1 MNQNDILAAS
11 QDQNVVRRSSTSL
24 LTTTGNPIMS
34 NIPAEL
40 YYTESHEWLA
50 DNADGTV
57 TVGITHHA
65 QELLGDVVFIEAADV
80 GRQLDA
86 GEEYTV
92 IESVKAASDSYAP
105 VAGEII
111 AFNEALE
118 DAPETVNE
126 DPYVE
131 GWVMK
136 LKLAPDANFSGLLDA
151 QAYSDLVAS
160 ED

>member
-1 MNQNDILAAS
+1 MIDIRNQK
-11 QDQNVVRRSSTSL
+11 
-24 LTTTGNPIMS
+24 IMS

-40 YYTESHEWLA
+40 LYTNSHEWLA
-50 DNADGTV
+50 NNNDGTV

-65 QELLGDVVFIEAADV
+65 QELLGDIVFIEAADV

-105 VAGEII
+105 IAGEII
-111 AFNEALE
+111 AFNDALE

-126 DPYVE
+126 DPYIE
-131 GWVMK
+131 GWIMK
-136 LKLAPDANFSGLLDA
+136 LKLADDADLSTLLSSE
-151 QAYSDLVAS
+151 AYADVVAS
-160 ED
+160 EG

>member
-1 MNQNDILAAS
+1 
-11 QDQNVVRRSSTSL
+11 
-24 LTTTGNPIMS
+24 MS

-50 DNADGTV
+50 DNGDDTV

-65 QELLGDVVFIEAADV
+65 QELLGDVVFIEEVDA
-80 GRQLDA
+80 GRQLGA
-86 GEEYTV
+86 GEQYTV

-105 VAGEII
+105 VAGEVL
-111 AFNEALE
+111 AFNEVLE
-118 DAPETVNE
+118 DTPETVNE

-131 GWVMK
+131 GWIMK
-136 LKLAPDANFSGLLDA
+136 LKLADGADLSGLLNA
-151 QAYSDLVAS
+151 EAYAELVSS

>member
-1 MNQNDILAAS
+1 
-11 QDQNVVRRSSTSL
+11 
-24 LTTTGNPIMS
+24 MS

-40 YYTESHEWLA
+40 LYTNSHEWLA
-50 DNADGTV
+50 DHGDGTV

-65 QELLGDVVFIEAADV
+65 QELLGDIVFIEVAEV
-80 GRQLDA
+80 GRELDA

-105 VAGEII
+105 VTGEII

-118 DAPETVNE
+118 DAPEKVNE
-126 DPYVE
+126 DPYNE
-131 GWVMK
+131 GWIMK
-136 LKLAPDANFSGLLDA
+136 LKLTDSSELSLLLSADD
-151 QAYSDLVAS
+151 YNDVVAS

>member
-1 MNQNDILAAS
+1 
-11 QDQNVVRRSSTSL
+11 
-24 LTTTGNPIMS
+24 MS

-40 YYTESHEWLA
+40 YYTESHVWLA
-50 DNADGTV
+50 DNGDGTV

-65 QELLGDVVFIEAADV
+65 QELLGDVVFIEEVDA

-86 GEEYTV
+86 GEQYTV

-105 VAGEII
+105 VAGEVL
-111 AFNEALE
+111 AFNEVLE
-118 DAPETVNE
+118 DTPETVNE

-131 GWVMK
+131 GWIMK
-136 LKLAPDANFSGLLDA
+136 LKLADGAELSGLLNA
-151 QAYSDLVAS
+151 EAYTELVSS

>member
-1 MNQNDILAAS
+1 
-11 QDQNVVRRSSTSL
+11 
-24 LTTTGNPIMS
+24 MS

-40 YYTESHEWLA
+40 LYTNTHEWIC
-50 DNADGTV
+50 DNGDGTV
-57 TVGITHHA
+57 TVGITQHA
-65 QELLGDVVFIEAADV
+65 QELLGDIVFVEAADI
-80 GRQLDA
+80 GRSLDA

-111 AFNEALE
+111 AVNEALE

-126 DPYVE
+126 DPYNE
-131 GWVMK
+131 GWIIK
-136 LKLAPDANFSGLLDA
+136 IKLADNADLDSLLSA
-151 QAYSDLVAS
+151 EAYTDVVAS

>member
-1 MNQNDILAAS
+1 
-11 QDQNVVRRSSTSL
+11 
-24 LTTTGNPIMS
+24 MS

-40 YYTESHEWLA
+40 LYTNSHEWLA
-50 DNADGTV
+50 DNGDGTV

-65 QELLGDVVFIEAADV
+65 QELLGDIVFVEAADI
-80 GRQLDA
+80 GRSLDA

-111 AFNEALE
+111 AVNEALE

-126 DPYVE
+126 DPYNE
-131 GWVMK
+131 GWIIK
-136 LKLAPDANFSGLLDA
+136 IKLADDADLGSLLSA
-151 QAYSDLVAS
+151 EAYTEVVAS

>member
-1 MNQNDILAAS
+1 
-11 QDQNVVRRSSTSL
+11 
-24 LTTTGNPIMS
+24 MS

-40 YYTESHEWLA
+40 LYTNSHEWLA
-50 DNADGTV
+50 DNGDGTV

-65 QELLGDVVFIEAADV
+65 QELLGDIVFVEASDV
-80 GRQLDA
+80 GRNLDP

-105 VAGEII
+105 VAGEVI

-118 DAPETVNE
+118 DAPETVND
-126 DPYVE
+126 DPYNE
-131 GWVMK
+131 GWIMR
-136 LKLAPDANFSGLLDA
+136 LKLADDADLSMLLSA
-151 QAYSDLVAS
+151 EAYADVVAS